1 MHQKAIIIV
10 SDGFAYVDGVAK
22 DTKQAEPEIEIEDDL
37 VIDDLDLIDRSD
49 RQKYKVFCAV

>member
-22 DTKQAEPEIEIEDDL
+22 DTKQAEPEIEI
-37 VIDDLDLIDRSD
+37 
-49 RQKYKVFCAV
+49 

>member
-1 MHQKAIIIV
+1 M
-10 SDGFAYVDGVAK
+10 DGVAK

-49 RQKYKVFCAV
+49 R

>member
-37 VIDDLDLIDRSD
+37 DLIDRSD